1 MGEMLAFAVIAASLV
16 GSAFMAVTTKNL
28 VRSVLWLAL
37 ALFCTAALY
46 VTLEADFLASMQ
58 VILYTGGVITLM
70 LFTVMLT
77 DEMHRVDRASVSS
90 RRLIGGLLGACMFG
104 AIASVVWTSELPAM
118 APEVTTVTAKAIGR
132 SFLTEHLLAFEALSM
147 LLLAAIVGAIVL
159 ARRRDP

>member
-1 MGEMLAFAVIAASLV
+1 MGAFIAFAVIAAALLA
-16 GSAFMAVTTKNL
+16 SAFMAVSTKNL

-37 ALFCTAALY
+37 TLFCTGALY

-77 DEMHRVDRASVSS
+77 DEIHRVDRASTSG
-90 RRLIGGLLGACMFG
+90 RRMAGGLLAACVFG
-104 AIASVVWTSELPAM
+104 AISAVVWVSDLPAL
-118 APEVTTVTAKAIGR
+118 PETNTITAKTIGR
-132 SFLTEHLLAFEALSM
+132 SFMTEHLLAFEALSM
-147 LLLAAIVGAIVL
+147 LLLAAIIGAIVL

>member
-1 MGEMLAFAVIAASLV
+1 MGAFIAFAVIAAALLA
-16 GSAFMAVTTKNL
+16 SAFMAVSTKNL

-37 ALFCTAALY
+37 TLFCTGALY

-77 DEMHRVDRASVSS
+77 DEIHRVDRTSTSG
-90 RRLIGGLLGACMFG
+90 RRMAGGLLAACVFG
-104 AIASVVWTSELPAM
+104 AISAVVWVSDLPAL
-118 APEVTTVTAKAIGR
+118 PETTTITAKAIGR
-132 SFLTEHLLAFEALSM
+132 SFMTEHLLAFEALSM
-147 LLLAAIVGAIVL
+147 LLLAAIIGAIVL